1 MRIMVLDELG
11 AVQARLHFPVH
22 GPRTPVQ
29 LTGFPRGHT
38 FLICAFAGDEMVWST
53 PVTSG

>member
-1 MRIMVLDELG
+1 MVLDELG
-11 AVQARLHFPVH
+11 AVQVRLNLPVH

-29 LTGFPRGHT
+29 LTGFPRGRT
-38 FLICAFAGDEMVWST
+38 FLVCVFSGDEMVWSS

>member
-1 MRIMVLDELG
+1 MVLDELG